1 MKKSKRILS
10 LVLALVIF
18 LSVMF
23 SLELNVF
30 ATEGTRSFKPME
42 TETAEPETT
51 QAEETL
57 APTVVETQSETQ
69 AETQVQTETE
79 TENVQIPTNTPI
91 VDETKVGKVGKLNK
105 DTKFTDQIQFYWDA
119 VEGAQGYRIY
129 YKNDDKDDDFSLLVT
144 TTGTKITVRDLPHT
158 TPFQFKVA
166 AFVVVDEVLY
176 EGLPSFGKTATQ
188 PATTNKPS
196 LKKSSS
202 VIKIAWNKNTLADG
216 YRIYRQDSSTKGKLV
231 LYKTIKNNSTTSF
244 EDKNVK
250 RGKAYN
256 YQVRAYREMYKG
268 KTYVG
273 EGSTLRTVSG
283 LSAPS
288 VNSCTSQLR
297 RVTIDWNNNSVAQGY
312 DVYYKAD
319 DRSSYKLLKNTK
331 STYINTSHLRAGHTY
346 SFKIRPYK
354 YVGANKTKV
363 YGCTRA
369 LSKKVT
375 STAYGKKIGKTYI
388 EISIAQQHMWYYID
402 GKCYVSTDV
411 VTGNQGA
418 YSTPKGAYKI
428 WQRSSPATLTGPTW
442 NVNVKYWMA
451 FTYSG
456 CGIHDAT
463 WRAPSE
469 FGGTTYKGNGS
480 HGCVN
485 TPYNDVKKIY
495 KKAGIG
501 TNVVVY

>member
-1 MKKSKRILS
+1 MKKSKRIVS
-10 LVLALVIF
+10 LFLALVIF
-18 LSVMF
+18 FGVMF

-30 ATEGTRSFKPME
+30 ATEE
-42 TETAEPETT
+42 VTEPAQTATEPTV
-51 QAEETL
+51 EETL
-57 APTVVETQSETQ
+57 TPTVVATESETQ
-69 AETQVQTETE
+69 VETPTEAETVP
-79 TENVQIPTNTPI
+79 PTTTVI
-91 VDETKVGKVGKLNK
+91 VDETKVGQVGKLNK
-105 DTKFTDQIQFYWDA
+105 NTKFTDEIQFYWDA
-119 VEGAQGYRIY
+119 VEGAQGYRVY
-129 YKNDDKDDDFSLLVT
+129 YKNNDKDDDYSLLVT
-144 TTGTKITVRDLPHT
+144 TTSTKITVRDLPHT

-166 AFVVVDEVLY
+166 AFVVEDDVIY
-176 EGLPSFGKTATQ
+176 EGLSSVGKTATQ

-196 LKKSSS
+196 LKKCSSA
-202 VIKIAWNKNTLADG
+202 IKISWNKNSRADG
-216 YRIYRQDSSTKGKLV
+216 YRIYRQDSSTNGKLV
-231 LYKTIKNNSTTSF
+231 LYKTIKKNTTTTF

-250 RGKAYN
+250 RGRAYN

-273 EGSTLRTVSG
+273 EGSTLRTVLG
-283 LSAPS
+283 LSSPTVS
-288 VNSCTSQLR
+288 TCTSQLR
-297 RVTIDWNNNSVAQGY
+297 RVTIDWNNNSVASGF

-319 DRSSYKLLKNTK
+319 DRTSYKLLKTT
-331 STYINTSHLRAGHTY
+331 SSSYINTKQLRSGHTY
-346 SFKIRPYK
+346 SFKIKPFK
-354 YVGANKTKV
+354 YVGKNKTKV
-363 YGCTRA
+363 YGSTRT

-375 STAYGKKIGKTYI
+375 STAYGKKIGNTYI

-402 GKCYVSTDV
+402 GECYVSTDV

-428 WQRSSPATLTGPTW
+428 WQRSSPATLSGPTW
-442 NVNVKYWMA
+442 CVNVKYWMA

-463 WRAPSE
+463 WRDPSE

-485 TPYNDVKKIY
+485 TPYSDVKKIY